1 MCRTECPWKKFLIH
15 EIQCNAGW
23 DLMCAWD
30 VVNSSKP
37 YLGHMHTAPY
47 VPRPIAFILCKTTG
61 KHVCFWSML
70 PFHTYQFLGLHGCW
84 SLHWCWTSIYC
95 SLCTSHYVQWCM
107 LKGGLAIKL
116 ANLFLLRRP
125 FFSKYTPHVKFGWLK
140 LARTHLCWV
149 CHLLTKSLS

>member
-1 MCRTECPWKKFLIH
+1 MCRAECPWKKFLIH

-61 KHVCFWSML
+61 QHVCFWSML
-70 PFHTYQFLGLHGCW
+70 PFHTYINFLD
-84 SLHWCWTSIYC
+84 S
-95 SLCTSHYVQWCM
+95 VDVE
-107 LKGGLAIKL
+107 A
-116 ANLFLLRRP
+116 
-125 FFSKYTPHVKFGWLK
+125 YTDAEPPSTAHC
-140 LARTHLCWV
+140 AP
-149 CHLLTKSLS
+149 LTTYSDAC